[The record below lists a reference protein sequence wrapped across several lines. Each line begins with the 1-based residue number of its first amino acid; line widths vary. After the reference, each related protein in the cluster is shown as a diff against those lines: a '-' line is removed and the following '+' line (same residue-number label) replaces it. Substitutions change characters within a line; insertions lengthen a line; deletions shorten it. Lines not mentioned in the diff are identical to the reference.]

1 MHPQG
6 NVGVQYVEK
15 RYMHRRRKQG
25 GEGGGHPPIDLAEL
39 KVWKAGRSI
48 KILVLICM
56 GHCCTLAP
64 YNSNHL
70 PTPVACINRSI
81 R

>member
-25 GEGGGHPPIDLAEL
+25 GDGGGHPPIDLAEL
-39 KVWKAGRSI
+39 KVWKAAGLL
-48 KILVLICM
+48 KYLF
-56 GHCCTLAP
+56 
-64 YNSNHL
+64 
-70 PTPVACINRSI
+70 
-81 R
+81 